1 MKVYTKDGIVFARA
15 ESLQDI
21 ESLLAFDKKSK
32 VTTKST
38 PLVPKGRTKKSYKKQ
53 YVKTCQDCGR
63 KCKGN
68 IGLANHK
75 CIKKDE
81 FAGPYEAHQKPQRI
95 PVTAA

>member
-1 MKVYTKDGIVFARA
+1 MKVYTKDGVVFARA

-21 ESLLAFDKKSK
+21 ESLLALDKSK

-38 PLVPKGRTKKSYKKQ
+38 PKKSYKKQ
-53 YVKTCQDCGR
+53 YMKTCEDCGR

-75 CIKKDE
+75 CVKKDE
-81 FAGPYEAHQKPQRI
+81 FAGPFEAHQKPQRI
-95 PVTAA
+95 PVTTS